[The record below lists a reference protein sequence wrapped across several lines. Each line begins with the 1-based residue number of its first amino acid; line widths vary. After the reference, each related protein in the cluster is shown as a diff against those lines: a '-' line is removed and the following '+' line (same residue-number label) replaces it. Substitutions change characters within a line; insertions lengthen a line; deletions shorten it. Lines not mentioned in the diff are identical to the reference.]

1 MYKITIEKDSSY
13 AEHYDTFTIEQE
25 EKSVSITHAAEG
37 FMDKDVDSKTIKL
50 PLADY
55 SPIADVFENLDFPK
69 ILAESDV
76 LMGYDGW
83 ILKCTISNGMT
94 VVSVSLWCPSED
106 PSKPETTRLLQAC
119 EKVCALFGEDL

>member
-13 AEHYDTFTIEQE
+13 AGHYDTFTIEPE
-25 EKSVSITHAAEG
+25 EKSVSITHATEG

-55 SPIADVFENLDFPK
+55 CPLVDVFENLDFPK

-94 VVSVSLWCPSED
+94 GVSVSLWCPSED

-119 EKVCALFGEDL
+119 EKVCALFGEEL

>member
-1 MYKITIEKDSSY
+1 MYKITIENDSSY
-13 AEHYDTFTIEQE
+13 AGHYDTFTIEQE
-25 EKSVSITHAAEG
+25 ESSVSITHAAEG
-37 FMDKDVDSKTIKL
+37 FMNMDVESKTIKL
-50 PLADY
+50 PLAEY
-55 SPIADVFENLDFPK
+55 GPIADVFENLDFPK

-94 VVSVSLWCPSED
+94 GVSVSLWCPSED
-106 PSKPETTRLLQAC
+106 PSKTETTRLLQAC